1 MNDESHSKFQ
11 CIKSPTKLKL
21 RKIKKAMFPTLLC
34 FRWKPT
40 AGTKLRP
47 TAGGRRREKWK
58 FSYLFIF
65 LGGGFWLSE
74 NGRIEGCR
82 VRLKYESMKET
93 EGERWVQKFVRGT
106 MRKNRKLIIFFE
118 FFLFQLFFVFWGE
131 ECFLVAG
138 KQRRGNSG
146 KSKTLHVVLGGK
158 WRDCP
163 TWRGF
168 EKADVSVMTP

>member
-1 MNDESHSKFQ
+1 
-11 CIKSPTKLKL
+11 
-21 RKIKKAMFPTLLC
+21 
-34 FRWKPT
+34 
-40 AGTKLRP
+40 
-47 TAGGRRREKWK
+47 
-58 FSYLFIF
+58 
-65 LGGGFWLSE
+65 
-74 NGRIEGCR
+74 
-82 VRLKYESMKET
+82 MKET

-158 WRDCP
+158 
-163 TWRGF
+163 
-168 EKADVSVMTP
+168 